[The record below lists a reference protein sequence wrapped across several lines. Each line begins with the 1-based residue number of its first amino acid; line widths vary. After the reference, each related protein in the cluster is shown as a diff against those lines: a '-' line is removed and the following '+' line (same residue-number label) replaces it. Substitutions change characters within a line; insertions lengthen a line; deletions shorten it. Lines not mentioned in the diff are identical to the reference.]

1 MSRLWLLGNGEEI
14 ISADEMDQPVQLRR
28 LKGSDLILFSCLKYM
43 KAELKIESP
52 WKYIHN

>member
-28 LKGSDLILFSCLKYM
+28 LKGSDLILFSYLKYM
-43 KAELKIESP
+43 KEELKLESP